1 MPALEGQP
9 PFPVGGYTVSC
20 CGDRLI
26 AYGGLTPA
34 AKPSP
39 GARPSTAPAGRR
51 APAACLPTS
60 ALHVLDLGEGA
71 WHELP
76 ADTDPPPARS
86 GHACCATGEFSMIVH
101 GGTGGSGHQ
110 KLADVWALE
119 LQRTESTTSLRM
131 ELSLDAW
138 TAEHAKAVRDEVAA
152 KAAAAKAA
160 EAEEAAAAA
169 AAAAAG
175 GGKKGGKP
183 PPAAKKGGGKGGKDE
198 PAAEAVVAKPVM
210 QIANVRS
217 AIAGALGLP
226 PECLEIEAEAPPPP
240 PAEGEAPP
248 APPEG
253 TKVFV
258 TVLPLLGVGL
268 KTLGVDGAALPA
280 AAMAAFKAKLEEASP
295 SKEEEAAGGG
305 KGGKGGGK
313 PPAKGAKDAP
323 DPAAGAAKALKAKQ
337 IGVVGYALLSWHLHE
352 QRDEAVISC
361 ASWTQPKV
369 APANEPPPPPEGGAD
384 AKGAKGAKG
393 GAKGGGE
400 PDVDYASLPPYPEA
414 RCGHTATLTAGG
426 VVVFGG
432 SGARSLL
439 SDVWRL
445 QLQPEL
451 RWEKPTTQGT
461 PPSAR
466 AYHTAVCR
474 AGGGAVEGAD
484 GAEVEQQQLV
494 VFGGNDGRQRLG
506 DVQLLC
512 LPQLVW
518 SAPNVDGVPP
528 SPRCWH
534 AAAAVP
540 GAPWRMVVFGGVD
553 AKGRPQEETWGLRA
567 LGDVTVP
574 ELTPPADA
582 KGGKAAPP
590 PKGGKGAPPPP
601 AEDEAEPVAE
611 PPQFAWTLLPEPP
624 PPAALSSSMRSLMAS
639 SMRSSLGSRAQAP
652 LTAPRT
658 APRCVAVGG
667 AGAGSGSGSRKAG
680 ALVLDD
686 AMPPRV
692 WDQWTAADLCRAE
705 EPAADENAPAQLVLR
720 RVEVRGLCDGAMPAM
735 APGDGAYVI
744 ITQGDVELARSD
756 ARLDSSALHI
766 STALR
771 ATLLVPPHGSGD
783 ATALPEADDPS
794 DRPLQLQLWKRAF
807 TENDVQLASLAL
819 GAQLKGESGS
829 VRAVPLD
836 SLGSLG
842 GGGGA
847 AVAAGADAAAA
858 MSFTARALISAAPG
872 EADGPPQT
880 EVPSALRPASA
891 PLTSAPAAA
900 AAAAALE
907 IDFDWEFA
915 SAAAAAEAAAAG
927 PEVLS
932 LQEERGDEHVGNFVD
947 GLLEGKGVCVYANGA
962 RYEGEWVRGLRHG
975 QGEFREHGAVYRG
988 GWAEGV
994 QSGEGVWSYPDGSE
1008 YKGPLRKGMRHGH
1021 GVFTDAEGG
1030 RYEGGWKLNL
1040 REGQGVLTEGGG
1052 LRTFKGGWHHDL
1064 RHGHGVSTERESFAA
1079 RPEIYDGEWLL
1090 GQRHGRGRLQM
1101 ANGDVYNGQWR
1112 SGSRNGH
1119 GELVGSTTGER
1130 YSGKWIGDVRCG
1142 VGHQDTQMD
1151 EAGESTG
1158 EVYEGQW
1165 ADGERHGTG
1174 TCRYPDGVTIYV
1186 GEWRHGRRHGDG
1198 CLSTEG
1204 GAASFEG
1211 LWNDG
1216 ERHGHG
1222 KQVYSTGEVYFG
1234 QFHANQRHGKGELLG
1249 TDGSRYEGLW
1259 WEGVQHGEGTHQSKA
1274 GDVYTGQ
1281 WRDGGRS
1288 GFGRLVMAT
1297 GEVYEGEWAEGE
1309 RCGRGRCTFARAPE
1323 VTPPPLGF
1331 ALVSAHT
1338 APPACRPGGGTPNGS
1353 AYDVAP
1359 VVPDDEAGAT
1369 DLYDGEWLNG
1379 MRHGEG
1385 RFVGAAAPAGSG
1397 DVYTGQWE
1405 EDKRHGHGRCVYGN
1419 GNVYEGQWYRG
1430 KPSGEG
1436 ALATV
1441 PLPPSPEPSPP
1452 TSPNFRRPPS
1462 RR

>member
-1 MPALEGQP
+1 MPALAEPIQT

-34 AKPSP
+34 AKPTA

-60 ALHVLDLGEGA
+60 ALQVLDLGEGV
-71 WHELP
+71 WRELP
-76 ADTDPPPARS
+76 ADTEPPPARS
-86 GHACCATGEFSMIVH
+86 GHACVATGEFSMIVH

-183 PPAAKKGGGKGGKDE
+183 PPAAKKGGGKGAE

-258 TVLPLLGVGL
+258 RVLPLLGVGL

-295 SKEEEAAGGG
+295 PKEEEAAGGGG

-313 PPAKGAKDAP
+313 PPVKGAP
-323 DPAAGAAKALKAKQ
+323 DPAAGAAKALKGKQ
-337 IGVVGYALLSWHLHE
+337 ICVVGYALLSWRLHE
-352 QRDEAVISC
+352 QKDESVVSC

-369 APANEPPPPPEGGAD
+369 APANEPPPQPEGGAD
-384 AKGAKGAKG
+384 AKGGKGAK
-393 GAKGGGE
+393 AS
-400 PDVDYASLPPYPEA
+400 PANDVDYASLPPQPDA

-432 SGARSLL
+432 SGARALL
-439 SDVWRL
+439 DDVWRL
-445 QLQPEL
+445 QLRPEL
-451 RWEKPTTQGT
+451 RWEKPATQGT

-466 AYHTAVCR
+466 AYHSAVCR
-474 AGGGAVEGAD
+474 VGGGGAAAVE

-494 VFGGNDGRQRLG
+494 VFGGNDGRRRLG

-512 LPQLVW
+512 LPQLIW
-518 SAPNVDGVPP
+518 SSPNVDGVPP

-567 LGDVTVP
+567 LGEVAVP
-574 ELTPPADA
+574 EAAPPADA
-582 KGGKAAPP
+582 KGGKGAPP
-590 PKGGKGAPPPP
+590 PKGGKGAPPP
-601 AEDEAEPVAE
+601 ADEEAEPVVE

-624 PPAALSSSMRSLMAS
+624 PPAALSGTMRSLMAS

-667 AGAGSGSGSRKAG
+667 SGGASGASGGGAGGAGGSRKPG

-692 WDQWTAADLCRAE
+692 WDVWTASDLRRAE
-705 EPAADENAPAQLVLR
+705 EPPTDENAPAQLVMR
-720 RVEVRGLCDGAMPAM
+720 RVEVRGLCDGAAARM
-735 APGDGAYVI
+735 AADDGAYVVL
-744 ITQGDVELARSD
+744 TQGGVELARSD
-756 ARLDSSALHI
+756 ARLDSGVLHI

-771 ATLLVPPHGSGD
+771 ATLLVPPQRSGD
-783 ATALPEADDPS
+783 EVALPEAADPT
-794 DRPLQLQLWKRAF
+794 DRPLQLQLWRRAF
-807 TENDVQLASLAL
+807 TENDEQLASLCL
-819 GAQLKGESGS
+819 GAHLKGATGS
-829 VRAVPLD
+829 VRAVALD
-836 SLGSLG
+836 SLG
-842 GGGGA
+842 GGGG
-847 AVAAGADAAAA
+847 GGGGAAAA
-858 MSFTARALISAAPG
+858 APIDAAMAATAKALAAP
-872 EADGPPQT
+872 AADAVDGPPPT
-880 EVPSALRPASA
+880 ELPRPASA
-891 PLTSAPAAA
+891 PIASAPAAA
-900 AAAAALE
+900 AAVAAALD

-915 SAAAAAEAAAAG
+915 SAAEAAEAAAAG

-932 LQEERGDEHVGNFVD
+932 LQEERGDEHVGHFVD

-962 RYEGEWVRGLRHG
+962 RYEGEWVKGLRHG
-975 QGEFREHGAVYRG
+975 HGEFREHGAVYRG
-988 GWAEGV
+988 GWADGQ

-1008 YKGPLRKGMRHGH
+1008 YRGPLKKGMRHGH

-1030 RYEGGWKLNL
+1030 TYEGGWKLNL
-1040 REGQGVLTEGGG
+1040 REGQGVLVEGGG
-1052 LRTFKGGWHHDL
+1052 LRTFRGGWHHDL
-1064 RHGHGVSTERESFAA
+1064 RHGHGVSSERESFAA
-1079 RPEIYDGEWLL
+1079 RAEIYDGEFLL
-1090 GQRHGRGRLQM
+1090 GNRHGRGRLQM

-1142 VGHQDTQMD
+1142 VGHQDTQLD
-1151 EAGESTG
+1151 EAGASMG

-1165 ADGERHGTG
+1165 SDGERHGTG
-1174 TCRYPDGVTIYV
+1174 TCRYPDGATTYV
-1186 GEWRHGRRHGDG
+1186 GEWRHGKRHGDG
-1198 CLSTEG
+1198 CLSSEG
-1204 GAASFEG
+1204 GDASYEG

-1234 QFHANQRHGKGELLG
+1234 QFHADERHGKGELLG
-1249 TDGSRYEGLW
+1249 TDGSRYDGLW
-1259 WEGVQHGEGTHQSKA
+1259 WEGVQHGEGTHQSEQ

-1281 WRDGGRS
+1281 WEGGGRS
-1288 GFGRLVMAT
+1288 GLGRLVTAT
-1297 GEVYEGEWAEGE
+1297 GEVYEGEWADGE
-1309 RCGRGRCTFARAPE
+1309 RCGRGRCTFSRAPE

-1338 APPACRPGGGTPNGS
+1338 APPACRAGGGGVADS
-1353 AYDVAP
+1353 LYDDVPSVVAD
-1359 VVPDDEAGAT
+1359 DDEFGGA
-1369 DLYDGEWLNG
+1369 DLYDGEWLDG

-1385 RFVGAAAPAGSG
+1385 RFVGVSG

-1405 EDKRHGHGRCVYGN
+1405 DDKRHGRGRCVYGN
-1419 GNVYEGQWYRG
+1419 GNVYEGQWLRG

-1452 TSPNFRRPPS
+1452 SSPNFRRPPA
-1462 RR
+1462 RRF